1 MYHYPKVRWRS
12 VDVKNTDRSAVTHQ
26 TRRNESLTLFARR
39 CYFAHGGFDMRKFF
53 NLMLGAAL
61 VSSAAFAQSTT
72 TTTYPGHNASDDA
85 FQIRYAANLAAGQSV
100 IDLTNG
106 GTLGGYEP
114 WGNICANVYVF
125 AEDQQL
131 IACCA
136 CELTPNHL
144 QSLSVQNDLISN
156 TLTPGVPIGVTI
168 GLLATQVPSS
178 GTCDA
183 ANPSG
188 GYNANGQGERDV
200 NTVGGLR
207 AWGTTLHAAP
217 GGGFAVTETEFSK
230 VKLSDSEAD
239 RMIKLC
245 GFIEADGSGYGICGS
260 CKVGAAGATKQ

>member
-1 MYHYPKVRWRS
+1 
-12 VDVKNTDRSAVTHQ
+12 
-26 TRRNESLTLFARR
+26 
-39 CYFAHGGFDMRKFF
+39 MRKFF
-53 NLMLGAAL
+53 NVMVGAAL
-61 VSSAAFAQSTT
+61 LSAGAFAQSTT
-72 TTTYPGHNASDDA
+72 TGTYPSHNESDDA
-85 FQIRYAANLAAGQSV
+85 FQIRYAANLAAGTSV
-100 IDLTNG
+100 VNLTNG
-106 GTLGGYEP
+106 GSHGGYEP
-114 WGNICANVYVF
+114 YGNICANVYVF

-144 QSLSVQNDLISN
+144 QTLSVQADLISN

-168 GLLATQVPSS
+168 GLLSTGVPSS

-188 GYNANGQGERDV
+188 GYSLNGNGERDV
-200 NTVGGLR
+200 DTEPGLR

-230 VKLSDSEAD
+230 VQLSDSELD

-245 GFIEADGSGYGICGS
+245 GFIEANGSGYGICGS
-260 CKVGAAGATKQ
+260 CKVGAAGAVKN